1 MTTDSGSRRRSQD
14 PRSILRGAPDSVPSS
29 SPNTIET
36 ANFPLRV
43 FATGLPL
50 KRRTAQATPGTLRT
64 RVRSVSL
71 RGLVWSKYSVCGSIT
86 QTSASVTSR
95 IWLAVRRMM
104 LAKIEV
110 WFSRRKVQKAMA
122 NTRPKYLARSPVSI
136 RRATKFM
143 RHLCGRT
150 RDHMRIDVDTS
161 DVPKQRDSS
170 GRTRGRGEGREL
182 GQQPLPALGA
192 KPVLEAPLCALP
204 GGRRPV
210 ELGPARPGQLELPLA
225 AVFPR
230 LTPDPSLRLQ
240 RAKGP
245 AQRRAVEGEK
255 PPQASLSNRSR
266 LGERLQQGELS
277 RVDPGVPELLIVE
290 VGGGPGGP
298 AQASAGAGCDG
309 QGVFPGASLSHVRD
323 NMYLHLTC
331 QVTSAAG

>member
-1 MTTDSGSRRRSQD
+1 MTTESGSRSRSQD
-14 PRSILRGAPDSVPSS
+14 PSSILRGAPDSVASS

-36 ANFPLRV
+36 AYFPLRV

-71 RGLVWSKYSVCGSIT
+71 RALVWSKYSVCGSIT

-95 IWLAVRRMM
+95 IWLDVRRMM

-150 RDHMRIDVDTS
+150 RDHKGIRVDTS
-161 DVPKQRDSS
+161 YVPKKRDSCL
-170 GRTRGRGEGREL
+170 TRGLGDGREL
-182 GQQPLPALGA
+182 GQQPLPALA
-192 KPVLEAPLCALP
+192 AEPVLEAPLCALP

-210 ELGPARPGQLELPLA
+210 ELGPAGPGQLELPLA
-225 AVFPR
+225 AVLPR

-240 RAKGP
+240 RAKSP

-255 PPQASLSNRSR
+255 APKASLSDRSR

-309 QGVFPGASLSHVRD
+309 QGVFPGASL
-323 NMYLHLTC
+323 
-331 QVTSAAG
+331 

>member
-1 MTTDSGSRRRSQD
+1 MTTESGSRRRSQD
-14 PRSILRGAPDSVPSS
+14 PRSILRGAPESVASS
-29 SPNTIET
+29 SPNTSET
-36 ANFPLRV
+36 ANFPLSGLG
-43 FATGLPL
+43 AGLPL
-50 KRRTAQATPGTLRT
+50 QRLTAQATPGTLRT

-71 RGLVWSKYSVCGSIT
+71 RALVCSKYSVCGSIT

-95 IWLAVRRMM
+95 IWLDVRRMM

-150 RDHMRIDVDTS
+150 RDHMRLRVDTS

-192 KPVLEAPLCALP
+192 KPGLDAPLCALP
-204 GGRRPV
+204 SGRRPV
-210 ELGPARPGQLELPLA
+210 ELGPAGPGQLELPLA
-225 AVFPR
+225 AVLPR

-245 AQRRAVEGEK
+245 AQRGAVESEEA
-255 PPQASLSNRSR
+255 PQAALTERSR
-266 LGERLQQGELS
+266 LGQSVQQAELR
-277 RVDPGVPELLIVE
+277 RVDPGAAELL
-290 VGGGPGGP
+290 VGEAVARPRAP
-298 AQASAGAGCDG
+298 
-309 QGVFPGASLSHVRD
+309 
-323 NMYLHLTC
+323 
-331 QVTSAAG
+331 